1 MLLWKV
7 LRHLKTSK
15 PWPYLLCMHP
25 LACSALPNCKSNV
38 CPFKAYNRIK
48 RFNNQPNRR
57 WRWVPLTH
65 EHSSWF
71 YHPFSLSFVPALLPW
86 RKKCLILETGRGWRH
101 STALTYSSPPS
112 SPLLSSYAPLKDL
125 WRIAPCRSNLRYLSV
140 HKAADPRGFYLD
152 GAAMSPRLSWV
163 CPSPLIPQSEE
174 GSSGLEVLS
183 LCRLY
188 GLSWSPTYIKQLLV
202 PILNEFS
209 FFRVCPH
216 IPVYRRD
223 KKCMIQTVRGALLAF
238 KFN

>member
-112 SPLLSSYAPLKDL
+112 SPLLSSYAPLKDP
-125 WRIAPCRSNLRYLSV
+125 WRIAPLQEQSQVPQRSRSCRSPWLWSWWSCHVSKTVLGLPFTYSSIWRGILR
-140 HKAADPRGFYLD
+140 PRGSF
-152 GAAMSPRLSWV
+152 
-163 CPSPLIPQSEE
+163 PLQ
-174 GSSGLEVLS
+174 V
-183 LCRLY
+183 
-188 GLSWSPTYIKQLLV
+188 
-202 PILNEFS
+202 
-209 FFRVCPH
+209 
-216 IPVYRRD
+216 
-223 KKCMIQTVRGALLAF
+223 VRSKL
-238 KFN
+238 KPDIY

>member
-86 RKKCLILETGRGWRH
+86 RKKMSYFRNGQRMEAQHGFNLLVTTIQSPSLLLCSLEGSLKDCSLQEQSQVPQCSRSCRSPWLWSWWSCHVSKTVLGLPF
-101 STALTYSSPPS
+101 STYSSI
-112 SPLLSSYAPLKDL
+112 
-125 WRIAPCRSNLRYLSV
+125 WRGILR
-140 HKAADPRGFYLD
+140 PRGSF
-152 GAAMSPRLSWV
+152 
-163 CPSPLIPQSEE
+163 PLQVVQSK
-174 GSSGLEVLS
+174 LKPNI
-183 LCRLY
+183 Y
-188 GLSWSPTYIKQLLV
+188 
-202 PILNEFS
+202 
-209 FFRVCPH
+209 
-216 IPVYRRD
+216 
-223 KKCMIQTVRGALLAF
+223 
-238 KFN
+238 